1 MQIMYKTESI
11 SFSLIFLFLSLL
23 ACRPIIAIGWTEI
36 IIILA
41 LVAVLMGP
49 VLFRI
54 YRFIDRINKAREDE
68 ENKK

>member
-1 MQIMYKTESI
+1 MYKTDSI

-36 IIILA
+36 IIILV

-49 VLFRI
+49 LLFRI
-54 YRFIDRINKAREDE
+54 YRFIDRINRVSKE
-68 ENKK
+68 EEKKK

>member
-36 IIILA
+36 IIILV
-41 LVAVLMGP
+41 LVVVLMGP
-49 VLFRI
+49 LLFRI

-68 ENKK
+68 EKKK